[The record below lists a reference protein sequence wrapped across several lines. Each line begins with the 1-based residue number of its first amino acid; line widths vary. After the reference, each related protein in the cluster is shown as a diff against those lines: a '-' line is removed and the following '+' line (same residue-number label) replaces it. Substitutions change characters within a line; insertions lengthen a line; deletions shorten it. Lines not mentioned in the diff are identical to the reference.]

1 MRERAD
7 RASHFAHDLK
17 AVTGDTRHIRFHRP
31 TENPDHRRQG
41 CQVSVSMAIVEA
53 ALEAAVPGDD
63 RLGAEAFIA
72 GGTKK
77 ITIIG
82 AGIAGLVAAYE
93 LEQLGHHVEVLEGS
107 RRIGGRIRTHRF
119 GSGPAAPLVELGA
132 MRIPTKHR
140 NTMRYIAK
148 LGLTDKVRDFS
159 TLFSEGG
166 NYYTTAAAGR
176 LRVREA
182 AKVIMKDF
190 RLGLPDKRYSDD
202 TLLFGAWLMAIG
214 NAVAP
219 ADFRKSLR
227 EEFSLELLDMVDRI
241 ELAPF
246 LRGSANDR
254 IDLHAFFAAHPEVR
268 SSRHGRLNRFI
279 DDVLDETSPELVRL
293 EGGMAQLVRRLTE
306 RIHGPIMCGQEVV
319 GLEVG
324 EDDVLV
330 DIRQSDNVV
339 TRRCDYVL
347 CAIPFSIL
355 RRLWLTGL
363 SEAKTAVIHKVKYWS
378 ATKVALHCREAF
390 WERDGI
396 SGGASFCGGRIR
408 QTYYPPLEDDSVSG
422 AALLAS
428 YTIGDDADVLG
439 CMPAAKRHAV
449 VLQELSKMHPELL
462 HPGMVMDVV
471 SLAWGQHQWSEGA
484 GAVLWGKD
492 ATTYDEERVQA
503 ALPENRLFFAG
514 EHCSS
519 TPAWIDGAIESA
531 INAVRE
537 IQLHKSRTP

>member
-1 MRERAD
+1 MTIVTAARA
-7 RASHFAHDLK
+7 
-17 AVTGDTRHIRFHRP
+17 
-31 TENPDHRRQG
+31 
-41 CQVSVSMAIVEA
+41 A
-53 ALEAAVPGDD
+53 ALPGDD
-63 RLGAEAFIA
+63 RQGAKASVE
-72 GGTKK
+72 GDTKR

-93 LEQLGHHVEVLEGS
+93 LEQLGHHVEILEGS
-107 RRIGGRIRTHRF
+107 RRIGGRIHTHRF
-119 GSGPAAPLVELGA
+119 RSGPAAPLIELGA
-132 MRIPTKHR
+132 MRVPTKHR
-140 NTMRYIAK
+140 NTMRYITK
-148 LGLTDKVRDFS
+148 FGLIDKVRDFS

-166 NYYTTAAAGR
+166 NYYTTGAGN

-182 AKVIMKDF
+182 ARAIMEDF
-190 RLGLPDKRYSDD
+190 RLSLPGKCYSDD

-214 NAVAP
+214 NAIAP

-227 EEFSLELLDMVDRI
+227 EEFSLELLDLVDRVD
-241 ELAPF
+241 LTPF
-246 LRGSANDR
+246 IRGITRDNV
-254 IDLHAFFAAHPEVR
+254 DLHAFFAAHPEVR

-279 DDVLDETSPELVRL
+279 DDILDETSPELVRL
-293 EGGMAQLVRRLTE
+293 EGGMDQLVRRLTE
-306 RIHGPIMCGQEVV
+306 RIKGPITCGQEVV
-319 GLEVG
+319 GLDIR

-330 DIRQSDNVV
+330 DIRQSDNIV

-347 CAIPFSIL
+347 CTIPFSIL
-355 RRLWLTGL
+355 RRMWLNGL

-396 SGGASFCGGRIR
+396 SGGASYCGGRIR
-408 QTYYPPLEDDSVSG
+408 QTYYPPVEGDPAGG

-449 VLQELSKMHPELL
+449 VLRELSKVHPELL

-492 ATTYDEERVQA
+492 AATYEEERVQA
-503 ALPENRLFFAG
+503 ARPENRLFFAG

-531 INAVRE
+531 VNAVRE
-537 IQLHKSRTP
+537 IQLHRYRRRLAPAMGH

>member
-1 MRERAD
+1 MR
-7 RASHFAHDLK
+7 
-17 AVTGDTRHIRFHRP
+17 
-31 TENPDHRRQG
+31 
-41 CQVSVSMAIVEA
+41 
-53 ALEAAVPGDD
+53 
-63 RLGAEAFIA
+63 
-72 GGTKK
+72 TKR

-93 LEQLGHHVEVLEGS
+93 LEQLGHHVEILEGS
-107 RRIGGRIRTHRF
+107 RRIGGRIHTHRF
-119 GSGPAAPLVELGA
+119 RSGPAAPLVELGA

-140 NTMRYIAK
+140 NTMHYITK

-166 NYYTTAAAGR
+166 NYYTTTNAGS

-182 AKVIMKDF
+182 ARAIMEDF
-190 RLGLPDKRYSDD
+190 RLDVPDRCYSND
-202 TLLFGAWLMAIG
+202 TLLFGARLMAIG
-214 NAVAP
+214 NAIAP
-219 ADFRKSLR
+219 AGFRKSLR
-227 EEFSLELLDMVDRI
+227 EEFSLELLDQVDRVD
-241 ELAPF
+241 LTPF
-246 LRGSANDR
+246 IRGIARDHV
-254 IDLHAFFAAHPEVR
+254 DLHSFFAAHPEVR

-279 DDVLDETSPELVRL
+279 DDILDETSPELVRL
-293 EGGMAQLVRRLTE
+293 EGGMDQLVRRLTE
-306 RIHGPIMCGQEVV
+306 RIKGPITCGQEVV
-319 GLEVG
+319 GLDIR
-324 EDDVLV
+324 EDDILV
-330 DIRQSDNVV
+330 DIRQSDDIV

-347 CAIPFSIL
+347 CTIPFSIL
-355 RRLWLTGL
+355 RRVWLNGL

-408 QTYYPPLEDDSVSG
+408 QTYYPPVEGDPTGG

-428 YTIGDDADVLG
+428 YTIGYDADVLG
-439 CMPAAKRHAV
+439 CMPAAMRHAI
-449 VLQELSKMHPELL
+449 VLQELSKIHPQLL

-492 ATTYDEERVQA
+492 AATYEEERAQA
-503 ALPENRLFFAG
+503 ARPENRLFFAG
-514 EHCSS
+514 EHCSA

-531 INAVRE
+531 VNAVRE
-537 IQLHKSRTP
+537 IQLHKPRTRLISAIGR

>member
-1 MRERAD
+1 MR
-7 RASHFAHDLK
+7 
-17 AVTGDTRHIRFHRP
+17 
-31 TENPDHRRQG
+31 
-41 CQVSVSMAIVEA
+41 
-53 ALEAAVPGDD
+53 
-63 RLGAEAFIA
+63 
-72 GGTKK
+72 TKR

-93 LEQLGHHVEVLEGS
+93 LEQLGHHVEILEGS
-107 RRIGGRIRTHRF
+107 RRIGGRIHTHRF
-119 GSGPAAPLVELGA
+119 RSGPAAPLVELGA

-140 NTMRYIAK
+140 NTMHYITK

-166 NYYTTAAAGR
+166 NYYTTTNAGS

-182 AKVIMKDF
+182 ARAIMEDF
-190 RLGLPDKRYSDD
+190 RLDVPDRCYSND
-202 TLLFGAWLMAIG
+202 TLLFGARLMAIG
-214 NAVAP
+214 NAIAP
-219 ADFRKSLR
+219 AGFRKSLR
-227 EEFSLELLDMVDRI
+227 EEFSLELLDQVDRVD
-241 ELAPF
+241 LTPF
-246 LRGSANDR
+246 IRGIARDHV
-254 IDLHAFFAAHPEVR
+254 DLHSFFAAHPEVR

-279 DDVLDETSPELVRL
+279 DDILDETSPELVRL
-293 EGGMAQLVRRLTE
+293 EGGMDQLVRRLTE
-306 RIHGPIMCGQEVV
+306 RIKGPITCGQEVV
-319 GLEVG
+319 GLDIR
-324 EDDVLV
+324 DDDILV
-330 DIRQSDNVV
+330 DIRQSDDIV

-347 CAIPFSIL
+347 CTIPFSIL
-355 RRLWLTGL
+355 RRVWLNGL

-408 QTYYPPLEDDSVSG
+408 QTYYPPVEGDPTGG

-428 YTIGDDADVLG
+428 YTIGYDADVLG
-439 CMPAAKRHAV
+439 CMPAAMRHAI
-449 VLQELSKMHPELL
+449 VLQELSKIHPELL

-492 ATTYDEERVQA
+492 AATYEEERAQA
-503 ALPENRLFFAG
+503 ARPENRLFFAG
-514 EHCSS
+514 EHCSA

-531 INAVRE
+531 VNAVRE
-537 IQLHKSRTP
+537 IQLHKPRTRLAPAIGR